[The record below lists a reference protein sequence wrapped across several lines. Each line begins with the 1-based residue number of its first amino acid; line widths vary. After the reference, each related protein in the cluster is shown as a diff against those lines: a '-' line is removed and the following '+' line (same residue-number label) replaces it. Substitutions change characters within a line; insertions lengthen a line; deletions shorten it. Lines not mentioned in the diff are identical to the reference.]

1 MNKAR
6 ELLLQN
12 FDQMVE
18 VLQKT
23 ICFNTEKG
31 APVADGPFGLEIKSA
46 WTTFCKCPKTWA
58 LKW

>member
-12 FDQMVE
+12 FDQMVS

-31 APVADGPFGLEIKSA
+31 EPAEGAPFGVEIK
-46 WTTFCKCPKTWA
+46 KC
-58 LKW
+58 LDSLLL